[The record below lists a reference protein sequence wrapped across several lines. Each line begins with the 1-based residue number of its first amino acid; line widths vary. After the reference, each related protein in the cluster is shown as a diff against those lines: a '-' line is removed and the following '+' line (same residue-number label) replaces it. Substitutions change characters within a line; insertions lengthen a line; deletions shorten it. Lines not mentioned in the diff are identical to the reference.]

1 MNISRNVIQDLI
13 PLYLADEAC
22 PDTRALVEEFI
33 AADAELAAEVAR
45 MKSTSPNQILTGGNI
60 MSLPQDHETQTLART
75 RSEISHRS
83 WNLGLAIAF
92 TTFPCS
98 FIVAHGQIQ
107 WMLIRDSPSLA
118 MASWAAAIGFWVGY
132 AIHNRRLRSS
142 GL

>member
-1 MNISRNVIQDLI
+1 
-13 PLYLADEAC
+13 
-22 PDTRALVEEFI
+22 
-33 AADAELAAEVAR
+33 
-45 MKSTSPNQILTGGNI
+45 
-60 MSLPQDHETQTLART
+60 LART

-107 WMLIRDSPSLA
+107 WMLIRDIPSLA
-118 MASWAAAIGFWVGY
+118 MASWAAAIGFWVGF